1 MSRNVAGDRNKRYF
15 CRVIINTVDYP
26 SRTKPT
32 GTGNGEA
39 RPTAAYTS
47 SLKNKLVTQ
56 ANMRLHKIAC
66 LAVALTL
73 TAGCTSYKKVP
84 YLQDPEVVN
93 NYGKEIPLYDA
104 KIMPKDLLSITIN
117 TTDPQASAPF
127 NLTVQTPM
135 NAALTNISTTT
146 QPSLQQYLVNNKGE
160 IDFPVLG
167 RLKVGGLTK
176 NQAEDLIREKL
187 TSYLKEAPIVT
198 VRMANYKISVLG
210 EVTRPGTFT
219 VSNEK
224 VNVLEA
230 LAMAG
235 DMTVYGVRTN
245 VKLIR
250 EDADGKREIK
260 ELDLTKSDLV
270 LSPYFY
276 LRQNDILYV
285 TPNKTKAKNSDIGNT
300 TTTVISA
307 TSILVSI
314 ASLLVNILR

>member
-1 MSRNVAGDRNKRYF
+1 MKKYLFIALLAAGL
-15 CRVIINTVDYP
+15 
-26 SRTKPT
+26 
-32 GTGNGEA
+32 
-39 RPTAAYTS
+39 TS
-47 SLKNKLVTQ
+47 S
-56 ANMRLHKIAC
+56 C
-66 LAVALTL
+66 S
-73 TAGCTSYKKVP
+73 SYKNVP
-84 YLQDPEVVN
+84 YMQDIETVN
-93 NYGKEIPLYDA
+93 NYGKVIPLYDA

-117 TTDPQASAPF
+117 TTDPQAAAPF

-135 NAALTNISTTT
+135 NAALTNINTTT
-146 QPSLQQYLVNNKGE
+146 QPTLQQYLVNNKGE
-160 IDFPVLG
+160 IDFPVIG

-176 NQAEDLIREKL
+176 NEAEDLIREKL
-187 TSYLKEAPIVT
+187 QPYLKEKPIVT

-210 EVTRPGTFT
+210 EVARPGTFT

-250 EDADGKREIK
+250 EDAEGKREIK
-260 ELDLTKSDLV
+260 ELDLTKSDLI

-285 TPNKTKAKNSDIGNT
+285 TPNQTKAKNSDIGT
-300 TTTVISA
+300 TTTTWISA
-307 TSILVSI
+307 TSIMVSI
-314 ASLLVNILR
+314 ASLIVNILR

>member
-1 MSRNVAGDRNKRYF
+1 MTLFFITGKTNPLIIETFMKNIKR
-15 CRVIINTVDYP
+15 
-26 SRTKPT
+26 
-32 GTGNGEA
+32 
-39 RPTAAYTS
+39 
-47 SLKNKLVTQ
+47 
-56 ANMRLHKIAC
+56 
-66 LAVALTL
+66 LTL
-73 TAGCTSYKKVP
+73 ILALAAGLAGCTSYKNVP
-84 YLQDPEVVN
+84 YLQDIETVN

-104 KIMPKDLLSITIN
+104 KIMPKDLLSITVN
-117 TTDPQASAPF
+117 TTDPQAAAPF
-127 NLTVQTPM
+127 NLTVQTPI
-135 NAALTNISTTT
+135 NAALTNINTTT
-146 QPSLQQYLVNNKGE
+146 QPTLQQYLVNNEGE

-176 NQAEDLIREKL
+176 NEAEKLIREKL
-187 TSYLKEAPIVT
+187 QPYLKEAPIVT

-210 EVTRPGTFT
+210 EVARPGSFT

-250 EDADGKREIK
+250 EDAEGKREIIP
-260 ELDLTKSDLV
+260 LDLTKSDLV

-285 TPNKTKAKNSDIGNT
+285 TPNETKAKSSDIGT
-300 TTTVISA
+300 TTTTWISA
-307 TSILVSI
+307 TSILISL
-314 ASLLVNILR
+314 ASLIVNILR